1 MNTNDP
7 QAPYTVKLN
16 GPIESATAPLIQKY
30 YIGQFGDLVEIT
42 EAQFADWGMDEVVV
56 MWADVQAKIA
66 SGELMVVKTVTM
78 KNLGSVGDECTAC
91 GYFYEAY
98 RDVAPQVGQ
107 HCKCG
112 AKIIEAETK

>member
-16 GPIESATAPLIQKY
+16 GPIEDATAPLIQKY
-30 YIGQFGDLVEIT
+30 YVGQFGDLVEMT

-66 SGELMVVKTVTM
+66 SGELVSRSDALLRHLIEV
-78 KNLGSVGDECTAC
+78 LDENPMIEDT
-91 GYFYEAY
+91 YPRMTEL
-98 RDVAPQVGQ
+98 R
-107 HCKCG
+107 